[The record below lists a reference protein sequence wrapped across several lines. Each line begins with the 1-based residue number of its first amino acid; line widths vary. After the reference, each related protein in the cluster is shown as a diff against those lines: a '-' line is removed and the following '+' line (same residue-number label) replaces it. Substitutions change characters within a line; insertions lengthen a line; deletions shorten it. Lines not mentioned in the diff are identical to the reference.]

1 MRILIVEDDRKLAAQ
16 IQRGLNENSYS
27 TLTVFDGRDGL
38 EAARQG
44 GFDVLVLDV
53 MLPGLDKDYR
63 RARAELYRLAGLNF
77 PTPQRNLSGI
87 RSGSKK

>member
-1 MRILIVEDDRKLAAQ
+1 MLIRWITCLIIK
-16 IQRGLNENSYS
+16 
-27 TLTVFDGRDGL
+27 
-38 EAARQG
+38 
-44 GFDVLVLDV
+44 DVLCLKV

-63 RARAELYRLAGLNF
+63 RTRAELYRLAGVNF

>member
-1 MRILIVEDDRKLAAQ
+1 LK
-16 IQRGLNENSYS
+16 
-27 TLTVFDGRDGL
+27 
-38 EAARQG
+38 
-44 GFDVLVLDV
+44 V

-63 RARAELYRLAGLNF
+63 RARAELYRLAGVNF